1 MTKRLEYQPYPFDV
15 PCVHLKFELK
25 EETTHVTA
33 TSRFIRK
40 PEFPD
45 EPLVLNGR
53 LVEFLGLQIDGKDV
67 PAEQYEL
74 TDEALTIREVPDDF
88 ILEVKTAIHPEA
100 NDTGEGLYFKK
111 GEFSTQCEPEGFRTM
126 TYAPDRP
133 DVLSVFTVEIVADK
147 TKYPVLLSNPDL
159 VSLTDNKDG
168 THTAIWH
175 DPIPKPTY
183 LFALVAGDLDYI
195 EDKFITS
202 PSKREVTI
210 RVYAAKELIESGQ
223 CDYALACD
231 KEAMKWDED
240 TFGREYD
247 LNLFMTYVSP
257 TFNMG
262 AMENKG
268 LNIFNTKYVCAL
280 PEIATDADFK
290 RIKGVK
296 GHEYFHNWSGD
307 LVTVRDWFQLSLK
320 EGFTVYRD
328 QEFSRSFEGLPK
340 VIEDVRLMRTK
351 QFTEDAGPNAH
362 PIRLNEAATPQN
374 NYTVTIYEKGAEVV
388 RMQEV
393 ILGKAGF
400 RKGTDLYFSRHV
412 GQAVTCEDF
421 VKAMEDA
428 NGVDFTQFREWYN
441 WAGTPV
447 VAIET
452 SYDGT
457 NGELH
462 MTVSQTCPPTPGQPE
477 KPPFVIPF
485 VIGFVGKNGDM
496 KVEEKTGA
504 YNPETGVLLLTKSKQ
519 EFLFRGFTE
528 KPTLSL
534 NRRFAPVRV
543 KYDYREGELE
553 FLAKHDL
560 CAFSRWDAMQ
570 TLAKEVL
577 VKLYHDAKTGKELDL
592 DKRLWKVFEVVLTE
606 KEIDLDL
613 QAEMLKL
620 PSEEEIANEIQE
632 VDPIMVHKVREFAK
646 EEITFILL
654 EEFWD
659 LYDDYHSEEGS
670 SVAHRSVTNV
680 VLDYLAKLNSSEEA
694 ENQFCSATNMTN
706 KYAALVALVHNNRG
720 DMQLANFYEAYKKY
734 ENVVCKWFAVQ
745 ATNPND
751 GTLEKVKE
759 LLKHPSF
766 DEKNPNIVR
775 SLIGAFATA
784 NPAQFHALS
793 GEGYKFFTDFLL
805 GYDAMNPGVA
815 SRLVEAITDWKRYD
829 KPRQK
834 LLLAEIL
841 RLDANPK
848 LSTETRDKVSKALRV
863 FHEEYF
869 A

>member
-1 MTKRLEYQPYPFDV
+1 MTLRLEYKPYPFNV
-15 PCVHLKFELK
+15 PCVHLKFELG
-25 EETTHVTA
+25 EETTTVTA

-40 PEFPD
+40 PEFPN

-53 LVEFLGLQIDGKDV
+53 LVKLLSLQIDGQDV
-67 PAEQYEL
+67 SAEKYAV
-74 TDEALTIREVPDDF
+74 TDETLTIREVPDDF
-88 ILEVKTAIHPEA
+88 TLEVKTAIYPEV
-100 NDTGEGLYFKK
+100 NTTGEGLYFKK

-126 TYAPDRP
+126 VYAPDRP
-133 DVLSVFTVEIVADK
+133 DVLSVFTVEMTADK
-147 TKYPVLLSNPDL
+147 IKYPVLLSNPDL
-159 VSLTDNKDG
+159 VSLTENEDG

-183 LFALVAGDLDYI
+183 LFALVAGDLAYI

-202 PSKREVTI
+202 PSKREVTL
-210 RVYAAKELIESGQ
+210 RLYTKREYIESGE
-223 CDYALACD
+223 CNHAMASL

-247 LNLFMTYVSP
+247 LDLFMTYVSP

-268 LNIFNTKYVCAL
+268 LNIFNTKFVFAL
-280 PEIATDADFK
+280 PETATDMDFE
-290 RIKGVK
+290 RIKGVVA
-296 GHEYFHNWSGD
+296 HEYFHNWSGD
-307 LVTVRDWFQLSLK
+307 KVTVRDWFQLSLK

-328 QEFSRSFEGLPK
+328 QEFSRSKEGLPK

-374 NYTVTIYEKGAEVV
+374 NYTLTVYEKGAEVV

-400 RKGTDLYFSRHV
+400 RKGTDLYFSRHD

-428 NGVDFTQFREWYN
+428 SGVDLTQFREWYN

-447 VAIET
+447 VDVITEY
-452 SYDGT
+452 SGGKLLM
-457 NGELH
+457 N
-462 MTVSQTCPPTPGQPE
+462 VVQSCPPTPGQPE

-496 KVEEKTGA
+496 KVTENTGA
-504 YNPETGVLLLTKSKQ
+504 YNAETGVLMITKPS
-519 EFLFRGFTE
+519 ESFVFRGLSET
-528 KPTLSL
+528 PALSL

-553 FLAKHDL
+553 FLAEHDP
-560 CAFSRWDAMQ
+560 CAFSCWNAMQ

-577 VKLYHDAKTGKELDL
+577 VKLYHNAKANKELIL
-592 DKRLWKVFEVVLTE
+592 DKRLANVFRAVLSE
-606 KEIDLDL
+606 KEIALDL
-613 QAEMLKL
+613 KTEMLKL
-620 PSEEEIANEIQE
+620 PSKEEIANEIKE
-632 VDPIMVHKVREFAK
+632 VDPVAVHAVRKFVSLK
-646 EEITFILL
+646 LIDVFIRVLM
-654 EEFWD
+654 D
-659 LYDDYHSEEGS
+659 LYYHYSACS
-670 SVAHRSVTNV
+670 NSVATRAIANVT
-680 VLDYLAKLNSSEEA
+680 LDYLSSYGYPTEA
-694 ENQFCSATNMTN
+694 VRLYEKATNMTD
-706 KYAALVALVHNNRG
+706 KQAALSALVHNGYGENELE
-720 DMQLANFYEAYKKY
+720 DFYETYKKY

-751 GTLEKVKE
+751 GTLQKVKTLME
-759 LLKHPSF
+759 HPAF
-766 DEKNPNIVR
+766 DRKNPNIVR
-775 SLIGAFATA
+775 SLVGAFAMS
-784 NPAQFHALS
+784 NPAQFHDIS
-793 GEGYKFFTDFLL
+793 GEGYAFFTDFLL
-805 GYDAMNPGVA
+805 EYDAINPGVA

-834 LLLAEIL
+834 LLLAQIL

-848 LSTETRDKVSKALRV
+848 LSTETRDKVSKALSILN
-863 FHEEYF
+863 ESYF